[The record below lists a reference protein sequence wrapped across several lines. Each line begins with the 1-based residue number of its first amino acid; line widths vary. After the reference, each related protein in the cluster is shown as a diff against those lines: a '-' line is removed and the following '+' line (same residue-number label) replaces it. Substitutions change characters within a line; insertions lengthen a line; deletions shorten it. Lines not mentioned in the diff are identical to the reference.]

1 MTVSISFPDDIAR
14 KLHERAA
21 NTGQDVATV
30 VREVV
35 AESLSG
41 SEDSTAQAQATGDFA
56 DWLDAWIALHPVL
69 DHAIDDSR
77 ESIYAGRGE

>member
-14 KLHERAA
+14 KLRDRAA
-21 NTGQDVATV
+21 TSGQDVATV

-35 AESLSG
+35 AESLSEA
-41 SEDSTAQAQATGDFA
+41 EDSSDKAQARGDFA
-56 DWLDAWIALHPVL
+56 EWLDAWIALHPVL